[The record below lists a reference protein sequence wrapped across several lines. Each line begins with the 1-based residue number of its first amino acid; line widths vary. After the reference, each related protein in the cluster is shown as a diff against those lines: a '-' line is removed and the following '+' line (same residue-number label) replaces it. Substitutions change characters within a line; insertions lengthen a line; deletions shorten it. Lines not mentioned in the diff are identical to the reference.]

1 MANPSIRHRSLT
13 ARERG
18 RRRGQG
24 LVEFA
29 LVLPIFLLLIFGVID
44 GGRYVYVNST
54 LSNAAREGA
63 RLGSVEASW
72 RGSADPSCGNAGGP
86 VCPASNA
93 ILIQHITAA
102 ANRQMA
108 PFGAVDNVYLR
119 CVAANGTPPTGRWTG
134 ATCTS
139 NASGGFLSIRVTFTW
154 SAMTPMVGNV
164 MGDITSSASATV
176 FIN

>member
-1 MANPSIRHRSLT
+1 MANPSIRRSLAT
-13 ARERG
+13 RT
-18 RRRGQG
+18 RRRDHGQG

-72 RGSADPSCGNAGGP
+72 RGSTDPSCGKAGGP
-86 VCPASNA
+86 VCPANNTV
-93 ILIQHITAA
+93 LVQHITAA

-119 CVAANGTPPTGRWTG
+119 CVGGTGTPPTGQWTG
-134 ATCTS
+134 VSCGS
-139 NASGGFLSIRVTFTW
+139 NAAGGYLSIRVTFTW
-154 SAMTPMVGNV
+154 SAMTPMIGNI